1 LTAVDELNSTKSGH
15 EMKV

>member
-1 LTAVDELNSTKSGH
+1 LTAVDELTSTKSGH